1 MSFLSRQE
9 ALATLKMRVQKG
21 KKGGYAIYEVYLGTD
36 PFTGKP
42 VRKSATSEKK
52 LKQKIADFYKT
63 LDQSGEAGASLTR
76 FQAMDAKRAID
87 ILAAEGKDMT
97 LVECV
102 RAVLGGECSAEE
114 QDACAVTLGEA
125 YAAYVKAMEDKSKP
139 YKKDIRLRVGAWVS
153 AFGKE
158 QTVDRI
164 AAPDVKKYLTDG
176 FYRQG
181 DVGSW
186 VTYNNHLGNI
196 KTFVA
201 WCANI
206 EQGYLRNDPLDGMK
220 KIVIPYRQP
229 EYMKASHVKGLM
241 YELWNRRESKSGR
254 ADLAYAVLSFFC
266 GMRQSE
272 IDRVPLGEQAVRISM
287 EERTIR
293 VGIPKG
299 VSKGIKPRAFT
310 IPEQALAWMMA
321 FDFMDGASTRNS
333 QFRQHLVEAAEAA
346 KVKLPKN
353 AGRHTFITMFEA
365 VHHDANALTAIVGNT
380 DDVRSK
386 SYNGVEL
393 RPEGEAYFAILPPAG
408 SAGEKKYGPVSAKQ
422 SVPSENKPYIKPK
435 DLMTTDQQLQ
445 FVEGIERLGIDNVKG
460 ANELWDKIMSRS

>member
-1 MSFLSRQE
+1 MSFLPKNE
-9 ALATLKMRVQKG
+9 ALATVKARVQKG
-21 KKGGYAIYEVYLGTD
+21 GYVIYEAYLGTD

-52 LKQKIADFYKT
+52 LKQKIAEFYKT
-63 LDQSGEAGASLTR
+63 LDQSGEAGAVLTR
-76 FQAMDAKRAID
+76 YQAMDAKQAID
-87 ILAAEGKDMT
+87 MIEQSGRSMT
-97 LVECV
+97 LVEC
-102 RAVLGGECSAEE
+102 AKIALAEE
-114 QDACAVTLGEA
+114 PTKRETPSVTIGEA
-125 YAAYVKAMEDKSKP
+125 YAGYAKAVQDKSEP
-139 YKKDIRLRVGAWVS
+139 YKKDVRLRVGAFVS
-153 AFGKE
+153 AFGE
-158 QTVDRI
+158 ARPVSDI
-164 AAPDVKKYLTDG
+164 NAPEVKKYLVDG

-196 KTFVA
+196 KSFMS
-201 WCANI
+201 WCASR
-206 EQGYLRNDPLDGMK
+206 EQGLLAESPLEGMK

-229 EYMKASHVKGLM
+229 EYMKATHVEGLFR
-241 YELWNRRESKSGR
+241 ELWNRRETQIGR

-272 IDRVPLGEQAVRISM
+272 IDRVPLGEHAVRISV

-293 VGIPKG
+293 VCIPKG
-299 VSKGIKPRAFT
+299 VSKGIKPRAFV
-310 IPEQALAWMMA
+310 IPEQALAWMEA
-321 FDFMDGASTRNS
+321 FDFMDGATTRNK
-333 QFRQHLVEAAEAA
+333 QFRRHLVEAAEAA

-393 RPEGEAYFAILPPAG
+393 APEGRAYFAILPLA
-408 SAGEKKYGPVSAKQ
+408 SDETAA
-422 SVPSENKPYIKPK
+422 
-435 DLMTTDQQLQ
+435 L
-445 FVEGIERLGIDNVKG
+445 
-460 ANELWDKIMSRS
+460 